1 MGNKI
6 IIDPSENRLTIS
18 KRVSKLAL
26 PIIFSNLLYTVESGV
41 SILLVSGISPT
52 AVAGVGYSAS
62 MLWFIYSLMALSYTG
77 TSVLTAQ
84 RVGAGKD
91 PSPALLWGLI
101 LSFLIA
107 LPLTF
112 FGPDLT
118 TALMVQFGASKE
130 VAEVSHQYLKP
141 IFLFITVGFTTN
153 TFYAAYNGYGDTKT
167 PFKIGFLMSLIN
179 ISASYLLIYGKFG
192 LPRLEVAGAGWG
204 VALSEIFGLLA
215 YLYLYV
221 ARKKPF
227 PIRLDLRRDIL
238 LRMLRIGSPTAL
250 ERAITSLSFNI
261 FVGMVAS
268 FGDKALAAHQVGL
281 RVESV
286 SFMVGFGFMIA
297 STVVAGQNFGAG
309 NYKGLQRGISTIA
322 HLTASYNGSGWSF
335 SAPIPKG
342 VLLLLCEGPAGGR
355 FSGLLFGDRSPISA
369 PDGIRQHILGSTKGH
384 GKDPHT
390 PHDQHLLLLAFQ
402 DRPFL
407 CLFKAL
413 SLSHRPLGLYE
424 RGDHLEGT
432 DLLPCLQKDH
442 FQANFA
448 HYQGTSHILTS
459 LGTSKST
466 TFDIIHA
473 RLPYF

>member
-6 IIDPSENRLTIS
+6 LIDPSEDRLTIS

-41 SILLVSGISPT
+41 SILLVSGISST

-77 TSVLTAQ
+77 TSVLVAQ

-101 LSFLIA
+101 LTFLIA

-118 TALMVQFGASKE
+118 TTLMVQFGASKE

-141 IFLFITVGFTTN
+141 IFFFITVGFTTN

-179 ISASYLLIYGKFG
+179 ISSSYLLIYGKFG

-215 YLYLYV
+215 YLYLYI

-227 PIRLDLRRDIL
+227 PVRLDLRRDIL

-297 STVVAGQNFGAG
+297 STVVSGQNFGAG
-309 NYKGLQRGISTIA
+309 NYRGLQRGISTIA
-322 HLTASYNGSGWSF
+322 HLTAFIMGL
-335 SAPIPKG
+335 AG
-342 VLLLLCEGPAGGR
+342 VFLLLFPRE
-355 FSGLLFGDRSPISA
+355 FSYFFVKDPQVVNLAVYYLVIVALSQPQMAYASIYSGALKGMGKTHIPLMINISSFWLFRIVPSYVFLKLFPSPIVPWVFMSVETTLRA
-369 PDGIRQHILGSTKGH
+369 LIFY
-384 GKDPHT
+384 
-390 PHDQHLLLLAFQ
+390 LAY
-402 DRPFL
+402 RRTIS
-407 CLFKAL
+407 K
-413 SLSHRPLGLYE
+413 
-424 RGDHLEGT
+424 
-432 DLLPCLQKDH
+432 
-442 FQANFA
+442 
-448 HYQGTSHILTS
+448 LTS
-459 LGTSKST
+459 PAIKEIPTS
-466 TFDIIHA
+466 
-473 RLPYF
+473 